1 MISVYITSF
10 NKQNYLSQ
18 AIQSVLDQSLQ
29 PHEIIIIDD
38 ASSDSSKDI
47 ITGFKSRYPDI
58 IKTIFNER
66 NHGISK
72 TRNVAISHCSG
83 DIITFVDADDYYF
96 PRKIEIEMKKLK
108 DGNYGCV
115 YSNHVFIDEFGHEN
129 GLFSNDGDQPAE
141 GNIFKE
147 NFSRSFRVSS
157 GANFHN
163 EMLYKSC
170 AQDIGLYDDK
180 IMIWEDWDFRIRMSK
195 KYHFG
200 YCPEV
205 NSAYRKLVSGL
216 HNSGT
221 ELHYHEQIKIYNKNK
236 PLIQDLK
243 EEEKSHIHNRVYSK
257 IKVLFIQV
265 MEKNIHSKYFFR
277 TIYYCIHFIL
287 TFKTRKSI
295 SVALRVL
302 NKG

>member
-1 MISVYITSF
+1 M
-10 NKQNYLSQ
+10 
-18 AIQSVLDQSLQ
+18 LDQSLQ

-108 DGNYGCV
+108 GGNYGCV
-115 YSNHVFIDEFGHEN
+115 YSNHVFINEFGHEN

-180 IMIWEDWDFRIRMSK
+180 IMATMLFYPLLLTYFASDSLPTLFATLMYS
-195 KYHFG
+195 YT
-200 YCPEV
+200 PML
-205 NSAYRKLVSGL
+205 LVINVG
-216 HNSGT
+216 
-221 ELHYHEQIKIYNKNK
+221 II
-236 PLIQDLK
+236 LIFL
-243 EEEKSHIHNRVYSK
+243 E
-257 IKVLFIQV
+257 
-265 MEKNIHSKYFFR
+265 
-277 TIYYCIHFIL
+277 
-287 TFKTRKSI
+287 
-295 SVALRVL
+295 
-302 NKG
+302 